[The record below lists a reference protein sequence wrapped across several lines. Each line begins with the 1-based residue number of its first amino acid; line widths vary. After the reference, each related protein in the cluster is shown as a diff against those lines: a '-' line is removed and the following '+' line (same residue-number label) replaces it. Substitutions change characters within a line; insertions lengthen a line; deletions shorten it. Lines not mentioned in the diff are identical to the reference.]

1 MGIFMIE
8 EIQDTV
14 PLLAFLGGDL
24 ILFNSRAKV
33 SGIQRSM
40 TRSEWD
46 HVAIVVPSRDNSN
59 LQLLEAT
66 GDGVTLTPLTAR
78 LLAYSTFHVRYFVLR
93 KLHTP
98 LLSRAVVNDLLERFA
113 SEVAEAYQGLG
124 IISSSSEANDFW
136 PGSFSPGDFADAELA
151 RHGASLSPEIIIDFL
166 SSSKMKKLFKLAS
179 KFHGVGPVVF
189 AWHPNG
195 TFLATAGK
203 NGLVHIFDRQG
214 EQHDE
219 IGLDLTAPV
228 VALEWDTE
236 GSTLAILQQGS
247 SVVPLWDNGTRS
259 TLSLDTNLKDPTFA
273 RWSREGSL
281 LAVGTQKG
289 NLVLYS
295 KVTRKL
301 VPVVGK
307 HSRRILCGSWNGDD
321 KLVLGGEDRMLTVSN
336 PQGDTIEQRELS
348 HTPWD
353 IKFGRKRGD
362 SMKAAEQLIAIAL
375 SKAIILFNLQDPSN
389 PVELTFQTH
398 YGNIIFIEW
407 FADGM
412 IMIAFSEGYLIVI
425 STKIDEVGEELQSH
439 RFFSERIFTACY
451 SQTLD
456 RVALSGESGIKVV
469 DMTSFTEVAAD
480 SIKLSDTEENEAHL
494 MNFTADGQILT
505 VATQGGTVLNFLA
518 RMPRIHDH
526 YGHYVAYLSS
536 LRELSVVD
544 TRRNETGSS
553 SNGAIR
559 IALSVEPSFVAIGP
573 RHVAVGMNNRVWF
586 YRCDGSSADA
596 LVNEQQYL
604 GRVTSMKLN
613 RDYAA
618 SLHLIEPGGGSPSGS
633 HSPSNGG
640 ELQGEHGKVFSG
652 GGRDERNSEIS
663 AVTLTKDFFIYST
676 TNGTGSLQFFYLN
689 AWQFLDGCAY
699 RHEDGVGIVQLMP
712 NKSGTRVFFL
722 DAKRRGFVLNAATRE
737 TMSVPNLPTSTT
749 GVLWDMVDQQVFL
762 ALQPKEMGVFQVSD
776 ATIRGPEVTQLG
788 VLEVLPDGDV
798 LIAPQTTPIPP
809 DLEPILVSDGIVTCQ
824 HASGGGRLASLTV
837 VTHDQ
842 LRKVPPTS
850 TGAGEPEKA
859 AFRQNLSLL
868 RLDEAWRLASRIDQR
883 DYWLALAGRAMHTL
897 DIPAARRAYRS
908 LGDSGMVLGLDRLA
922 DIEEKSLLAGHVCML
937 FGDYSEARRLFLNS
951 SDPLAALHMQR
962 HLLQWEQALKLADSL
977 ARELVP
983 ELSAAYATQLEFRG
997 EFDAALRMYEHAAN
1011 AIESISRDES
1021 VAKPPEPEVAAKL
1034 KTQSL
1039 AGVARCTFRL
1049 GDLRRG
1055 VKLVTELGDSAV
1067 FKECAA
1073 ILESL
1078 KQTAEAAA
1086 LYEQGGQIEKA
1097 AQLFVQ
1103 MKNLARAA
1111 PLMARVKASKI
1122 HAQFARAKEAA
1133 GEFAAA
1139 AEAYERAGEMDNVVR
1154 LQLEHLD
1161 GADRA
1166 FEIVRETKSSEGAL
1180 SAARYC
1186 AEDGRYPN
1194 AIEFLLLANKE
1205 DEAFALAQQH
1215 GEVDSFASTLGQE
1228 NMSVARASQV
1238 AEHYERI
1245 SPERAAEFYQAA
1257 GGGGGAGGSGSAAD
1271 SALVRAIEVVGAA
1284 RNDML
1289 THTLIDHLMGEQD
1302 GIPKDPHHIFRL
1314 YLALGN
1320 YTQAAKTAVIIARQE
1335 QELGNY
1341 KLARDVLVETSR
1353 QLRARRLR
1361 VARDLQNA
1369 LALLHSYVLVK
1380 KLVRR
1385 SQHGP
1390 AARMLV
1396 RVAQHLSKFPTHAAN
1411 ILISAVIECQRAG
1424 LRAYSYD
1431 FAATLMR
1438 TPEYRGSMD
1447 KDIRRKIEA
1456 IVRRP
1461 NKEQPPDTRTPCP
1474 YCSHELAEADLD
1486 CPTCKNAIPYCIV
1499 TGYHMVKD
1507 DWTQC
1512 PRCTF
1517 PGLHSQFVEHLATD
1531 ATCPMCEQPV
1541 TPDDL
1546 HKVPENEVLLDDE
1559 VAPDAAETGAS
1570 P

>member
-1 MGIFMIE
+1 
-8 EIQDTV
+8 
-14 PLLAFLGGDL
+14 
-24 ILFNSRAKV
+24 
-33 SGIQRSM
+33 
-40 TRSEWD
+40 
-46 HVAIVVPSRDNSN
+46 
-59 LQLLEAT
+59 
-66 GDGVTLTPLTAR
+66 
-78 LLAYSTFHVRYFVLR
+78 
-93 KLHTP
+93 
-98 LLSRAVVNDLLERFA
+98 
-113 SEVAEAYQGLG
+113 
-124 IISSSSEANDFW
+124 
-136 PGSFSPGDFADAELA
+136 
-151 RHGASLSPEIIIDFL
+151 
-166 SSSKMKKLFKLAS
+166 MKKLFKLAS

-228 VALEWDTE
+228 LALEWDTE

-273 RWSREGSL
+273 RWSKEGSL

-307 HSRRILCGSWNGDD
+307 HSRRIVCGSWNGDD
-321 KLVLGGEDRMLTVSN
+321 TLVLGGEDRMLTVSN

-348 HTPWD
+348 HAPWD

-375 SKAIILFNLQDPSN
+375 SRAVILFNLKDPAN
-389 PVELTFQTH
+389 PVELTFQSH
-398 YGNIIFIEW
+398 YGNIIFLEW

-412 IMIAFSEGYLIVI
+412 VMIAFSEGYLIVI
-425 STKIDEVGEELQSH
+425 STKIDE
-439 RFFSERIFTACY
+439 
-451 SQTLD
+451 
-456 RVALSGESGIKVV
+456 
-469 DMTSFTEVAAD
+469 
-480 SIKLSDTEENEAHL
+480 NEAHL
-494 MNFTADGQILT
+494 MSFTSDGQILT
-505 VATQGGTVLNFLA
+505 VATQGGVVLNYLA

-553 SNGAIR
+553 SSGAIR
-559 IALSVEPSFVAIGP
+559 ISLSVEPSFVAIGP

-613 RDYAA
+613 RDYAVVLCDGKA
-618 SLHLIEPGGGSPSGS
+618 SLHLIEPGGGNNGSNSPTS
-633 HSPSNGG
+633 GG

-663 AVTLTKDFFIYST
+663 AVALTKDFFIYST

-699 RHEDGVGIVQLMP
+699 RHEDGVGIVQLAP

-722 DAKRRGFVLNAATRE
+722 DTKRRGFVLNAATRE
-737 TMSVPNLPTSTT
+737 TMSVPNLPTSTL
-749 GVLWDMVDQQVFL
+749 GVLWDMVDQQVFV
-762 ALQPKEMGVFQVSD
+762 ALQPKELGVFQLSD

-788 VLEVLPDGDV
+788 VLEILPDGEV
-798 LIAPQTTPIPP
+798 LIAPQTTNVPA

-824 HASGGGRLASLTV
+824 HASGGGRLASLTA

-850 TGAGEPEKA
+850 TAAGEAEKA

-868 RLDEAWRLASRIDQR
+868 RLDEAWRLVSRIDQR

-908 LGDSGMVLGLDRLA
+908 MGDSGMVLGLDRLEG
-922 DIEEKSLLAGHVCML
+922 IEEKNLLAGHVCML
-937 FGDYSEARRLFLNS
+937 FGDYGEARRLFLNS

-997 EFDAALRMYEHAAN
+997 EFDAALKMYDHAAN
-1011 AIESISRDES
+1011 AIESISCDES
-1021 VAKPPEPEVAAKL
+1021 ITNAPSPETTLKL
-1034 KTQSL
+1034 RTQSI

-1055 VKLVTELGDSAV
+1055 VKLATELGDPSV
-1067 FKECAA
+1067 FRECAA
-1073 ILESL
+1073 ILESM

-1103 MKNLARAA
+1103 IKNLSRAA
-1111 PLMARVKASKI
+1111 PLMARVKTSKV

-1161 GADRA
+1161 GAERA

-1186 AEDGRYPN
+1186 AEAGRIQN

-1205 DEAFALAQQH
+1205 GEAFALAQQH
-1215 GEVDSFASTLGQE
+1215 GEVDCFAATLGQE
-1228 NMSVARASQV
+1228 NMSASRASQV
-1238 AEHYERI
+1238 AEHFEKT

-1257 GGGGGAGGSGSAAD
+1257 GNYHKALRLLLACSGAGGGGAASGSGSAAD

-1320 YTQAAKTAVIIARQE
+1320 YAQAAKTAVIIARQE

-1361 VARDLQNA
+1361 VARELQNA

-1385 SQHGP
+1385 GNHAA

-1424 LRAYSYD
+1424 LRAFSYD

-1438 TPEYRGSMD
+1438 TPEYKESMD

-1474 YCSHELAEADLD
+1474 YCSHELAEAELD
-1486 CPTCKNAIPYCIV
+1486 CPTCKNSIPYCVV

-1512 PRCTF
+1512 PRCIF
-1517 PGLHSQFVEHLATD
+1517 PALHSQFVEHLGTD
-1531 ATCPMCEQPV
+1531 ATCPMCELPL
-1541 TPDDL
+1541 TPDEL
-1546 HKVPENEVLLDDE
+1546 RKVPENEVLLDDE
-1559 VAPDAAETGAS
+1559 VTPDSEPAADARAT

>member
-1 MGIFMIE
+1 MKRR
-8 EIQDTV
+8 
-14 PLLAFLGGDL
+14 LASRGSSASLG
-24 ILFNSRAKV
+24 
-33 SGIQRSM
+33 
-40 TRSEWD
+40 
-46 HVAIVVPSRDNSN
+46 
-59 LQLLEAT
+59 
-66 GDGVTLTPLTAR
+66 
-78 LLAYSTFHVRYFVLR
+78 FH
-93 KLHTP
+93 P
-98 LLSRAVVNDLLERFA
+98 RFA
-113 SEVAEAYQGLG
+113 
-124 IISSSSEANDFW
+124 
-136 PGSFSPGDFADAELA
+136 
-151 RHGASLSPEIIIDFL
+151 GA
-166 SSSKMKKLFKLAS
+166 KMKKLFKLPS
-179 KFHGVGPVVF
+179 KYHGVGPVVF
-189 AWHPNG
+189 AWHPGG

-219 IGLDLTAPV
+219 IGLDLAAPV
-228 VALEWDTE
+228 LALEWDTE
-236 GSTLAILQQGS
+236 GSTLAIVQQGS

-273 RWSREGSL
+273 RWSQEGSL

-289 NLVLYS
+289 NLVMYS
-295 KVTRKL
+295 KATRKL

-307 HSRRILCGSWNGDD
+307 HSRRITCGSWNSEDR
-321 KLVLGGEDRMLTVSN
+321 LVLGGEDRMLTVSN
-336 PQGDTIEQRELS
+336 PQGDTIEQHELS
-348 HTPWD
+348 HT
-353 IKFGRKRGD
+353 
-362 SMKAAEQLIAIAL
+362 
-375 SKAIILFNLQDPSN
+375 
-389 PVELTFQTH
+389 
-398 YGNIIFIEW
+398 
-407 FADGM
+407 
-412 IMIAFSEGYLIVI
+412 
-425 STKIDEVGEELQSH
+425 SH
-439 RFFSERIFTACY
+439 RFFSERIFAACY
-451 SQTLD
+451 SPSLD
-456 RVALSGESGIKVV
+456 CVALSGESGVKVV
-469 DMTSFTEVAAD
+469 DMTTFAEVPAD
-480 SIKLSDTEENEAHL
+480 TIKLSDTENEAHF
-494 MNFTADGQILT
+494 MSFTADGQILT
-505 VATQGGTVLNFLA
+505 VATQGGVVLNFLA

-544 TRRNETGSS
+544 TRRCDDSGG

-613 RDYAA
+613 RDYAVVLCDGKA
-618 SLHLIEPGGGSPSGS
+618 NLHLIEPGSSGTGGSQ
-633 HSPSNGG
+633 
-640 ELQGEHGKVFSG
+640 EEQGKVFSG

-663 AVTLTKDFFIYST
+663 AVALTKDFFIYST

-699 RHEDGVGIVQLMP
+699 RHEDGVGIVQLAP

-722 DAKRRGFVLNAATRE
+722 DARRRGFVLNAATRE
-737 TMSVPNLPTSTT
+737 VLSVPNLANNIT
-749 GVLWDMVDQQVFL
+749 GVLWDMVDQQVFV
-762 ALQPKEMGVFQVSD
+762 ALQPKELGVFQLAD
-776 ATIRGPEVTQLG
+776 ATVRGPEVTQLG

-798 LIAPQTTPIPP
+798 LIAPQMTPIPA
-809 DLEPILVSDGIVTCQ
+809 DLEPVLVSDGVVTCQ
-824 HASGGGRLASLTV
+824 HAAGGGRLAALTA

-842 LRKVPPTS
+842 LRKAPTS
-850 TGAGEPEKA
+850 SSSGAAGETEKA
-859 AFRQNLSLL
+859 SFRQNLSLL
-868 RLDEAWRLASRIDQR
+868 RLDEAWRLAMRIEQR

-897 DIPAARRAYRS
+897 DVPAARRAYRA
-908 LGDSGMVLGLDRLA
+908 LGDSGMVLGLDRLEG
-922 DIEEKSLLAGHVCML
+922 IEEKNLLAGHVCML
-937 FGDYSEARRLFLNS
+937 FGDYAEARRLFLNS

-977 ARELVP
+977 APELVP
-983 ELSAAYATQLEFRG
+983 EISAAYATQLEFRG
-997 EFDAALRMYEHAAN
+997 EFDVALKMYEHAASTI
-1011 AIESISRDES
+1011 ASISSSEG
-1021 VAKPPEPEVAAKL
+1021 VAKAPTAEAVVKL
-1034 KTQSL
+1034 RTQSL

-1055 VKLVTELGDSAV
+1055 VKLVTELGDSTV
-1067 FKECAA
+1067 FRECAV
-1073 ILESL
+1073 ILEGM

-1086 LYEQGGQIEKA
+1086 LYEQGGQVEKA

-1103 MKNLARAA
+1103 MNNLARAA
-1111 PLMARVKASKI
+1111 PLMARVKTTKV

-1139 AEAYERAGEMDNVVR
+1139 AEAYERAGEMDSVVR

-1161 GADRA
+1161 GAERA
-1166 FEIVRETKSSEGAL
+1166 FEIVRQTKSSEGAL
-1180 SAARYC
+1180 AAARYC
-1186 AEDGRYPN
+1186 AEARRFTN

-1215 GEVDSFASTLGQE
+1215 GEVDSFASILGQE
-1228 NMSVARASQV
+1228 NMSATRAAQV
-1238 AEHYERI
+1238 AEHYEKTA
-1245 SPERAAEFYQAA
+1245 PERAAEFYQAA
-1257 GGGGGAGGSGSAAD
+1257 GNFHKALKLLLACSAAGGGAAGSSSGSAAD
-1271 SALVRAIEVVGAA
+1271 AALVRAIEVVGAA

-1320 YTQAAKTAVIIARQE
+1320 YVQAAKTAVIIARQE

-1361 VARDLQNA
+1361 VARELQNA

-1385 SQHGP
+1385 AQHAA

-1424 LRAYSYD
+1424 LRAFSYD

-1438 TPEYRGSMD
+1438 TPEYRGAMD

-1461 NKEQPPDTRTPCP
+1461 NKEQPPDERTPCP
-1474 YCSHELAEADLD
+1474 YCSHELSEAELD

-1499 TGYHMVKD
+1499 TGYHMVKE

-1517 PGLHSQFVEHLATD
+1517 PALYSQFLEHLATD
-1531 ATCPMCEQPV
+1531 ATCPMCEQSV
-1541 TPDDL
+1541 TADEL
-1546 HKVPENEVLLDDE
+1546 RKVPENEVSLDDE
-1559 VAPDAAETGAS
+1559 AAAASDALTT

>member
-1 MGIFMIE
+1 MEHQSVLQVIASSLCTDTMSSNLSLNAHTLFSATEPSFLFQRRLHLENYLKGVFMVDVL
-8 EIQDTV
+8 QDSV
-14 PLLAFLGGDL
+14 PLLVFLGVLSTTYFDHVALRSYRNQILHLQVLEFYTRPGDL
-24 ILFNSRAKV
+24 ILFNGRARV
-33 SGIQRSM
+33 SILQRS
-40 TRSEWD
+40 
-46 HVAIVVPSRDNSN
+46 
-59 LQLLEAT
+59 
-66 GDGVTLTPLTAR
+66 TAR
-78 LLAYSTFHVRYFVLR
+78 LLAYSAFHVRYFALR
-93 KLHTP
+93 KLRTP
-98 LLSRAVVNDLLERFA
+98 LLSRAIVNDLLGRFTA
-113 SEVAEAYQGLG
+113 EVEGLCYGLSIRKILRAGQVEQSRSQDSTYFCSELVAEAYQSLG
-124 IISSSSEANDFW
+124 IISRFSEANNFW
-136 PGSFSPGDFADAELA
+136 PGSFSPGDFVDTELS
-151 RHGASLSPEIIIDFL
+151 RHGASLSPEIIIDC
-166 SSSKMKKLFKLAS
+166 KLLE
-179 KFHGVGPVVF
+179 V
-189 AWHPNG
+189 
-195 TFLATAGK
+195 ATATK
-203 NGLVHIFDRQG
+203 
-214 EQHDE
+214 
-219 IGLDLTAPV
+219 
-228 VALEWDTE
+228 
-236 GSTLAILQQGS
+236 QGS

-273 RWSREGSL
+273 RWSKEGSL

-289 NLVLYS
+289 NLVLY
-295 KVTRKL
+295 R
-301 VPVVGK
+301 
-307 HSRRILCGSWNGDD
+307 
-321 KLVLGGEDRMLTVSN
+321 EDRMLTVSN

-375 SKAIILFNLQDPSN
+375 SKAIILFNLQDPAN

-439 RFFSERIFTACY
+439 RFFSDRIFTACY
-451 SQTLD
+451 SSTLD

-469 DMTSFTEVAAD
+469 DMNTFTEVAAD
-480 SIKLSDTEENEAHL
+480 SIKLSDTEVQHLLYLTIFFSNMVFITGNEAHL
-494 MNFTADGQILT
+494 MNFTSDGQILT

-613 RDYAA
+613 RDYAVVLCDGKA
-618 SLHLIEPGGGSPSGS
+618 SLHLIEPEAAVPAAPNHLHTAASYKANTAKLHPVLL
-633 HSPSNGG
+633 P
-640 ELQGEHGKVFSG
+640 
-652 GGRDERNSEIS
+652 ERL
-663 AVTLTKDFFIYST
+663 AVPRRL
-676 TNGTGSLQFFYLN
+676 
-689 AWQFLDGCAY
+689 AY
-699 RHEDGVGIVQLMP
+699 RHEDGVGIVQLAP
-712 NKSGTRVFFL
+712 NKTGTRIFFL
-722 DAKRRGFVLNAATRE
+722 DTKRRGFVLNAASRE
-737 TMSVPNLPTSTT
+737 TMSVPNLPTSTS

-762 ALQPKEMGVFQVSD
+762 ALQPKEMGVFQLADS
-776 ATIRGPEVTQLG
+776 TIRGPEVTQLG

-798 LIAPQTTPIPP
+798 LIAPQTTSVPA

-824 HASGGGRLASLTV
+824 HASGGGRLASLTC

-842 LRKVPPTS
+842 LRRVPPTS
-850 TGAGEPEKA
+850 TGAGEPERA

-908 LGDSGMVLGLDRLA
+908 LGDSGMVLGLDRIA
-922 DIEEKSLLAGHVCML
+922 DIEEKNLLAGHVCML
-937 FGDYSEARRLFLNS
+937 FGDYNEARRLFLNS

-977 ARELVP
+977 ARDLVP

-1011 AIESISRDES
+1011 AIESISRDDS
-1021 VAKPPEPEVAAKL
+1021 IKAPEPETALKL
-1034 KTQSL
+1034 RTQSL

-1055 VKLVTELGDSAV
+1055 VKLVTEIGDSAV

-1073 ILESL
+1073 ILESM
-1078 KQTAEAAA
+1078 KQMAEAAA
-1086 LYEQGGQIEKA
+1086 LYEQGGQVEKA

-1111 PLMARVKASKI
+1111 PLMTRVKASKV

-1161 GADRA
+1161 GAERA

-1186 AEDGRYPN
+1186 AEAGRYPN

-1215 GEVDSFASTLGQE
+1215 GEVNCFAVTLGQE
-1228 NMSVARASQV
+1228 NMSAKRASQV
-1238 AEHYERI
+1238 AEHYEKM

-1257 GGGGGAGGSGSAAD
+1257 GNYHKALRLLLAA
-1271 SALVRAIEVVGAA
+1271 A
-1284 RNDML
+1284 
-1289 THTLIDHLMGEQD
+1289 
-1302 GIPKDPHHIFRL
+1302 P
-1314 YLALGN
+1314 
-1320 YTQAAKTAVIIARQE
+1320 QAE
-1335 QELGNY
+1335 
-1341 KLARDVLVETSR
+1341 VLVV
-1353 QLRARRLR
+1353 ADRLGT
-1361 VARDLQNA
+1361 
-1369 LALLHSYVLVK
+1369 LLFYVLVK
-1380 KLVRR
+1380 KLVKR

-1438 TPEYRGSMD
+1438 TPEYADRW
-1447 KDIRRKIEA
+1447 
-1456 IVRRP
+1456 
-1461 NKEQPPDTRTPCP
+1461 TRTSDARSRRSCVVPIRSSRLTP
-1474 YCSHELAEADLD
+1474 ERRVRTAHTNSLKPNWTAPRARMPSHTALSRVF
-1486 CPTCKNAIPYCIV
+1486 TWSRT
-1499 TGYHMVKD
+1499 TGLCAPVA
-1507 DWTQC
+1507 
-1512 PRCTF
+1512 P
-1517 PGLHSQFVEHLATD
+1517 SQV
-1531 ATCPMCEQPV
+1531 
-1541 TPDDL
+1541 
-1546 HKVPENEVLLDDE
+1546 NLDDE
-1559 VAPDAAETGAS
+1559 ATPDAVETGAS

>member
-1 MGIFMIE
+1 
-8 EIQDTV
+8 
-14 PLLAFLGGDL
+14 
-24 ILFNSRAKV
+24 
-33 SGIQRSM
+33 
-40 TRSEWD
+40 
-46 HVAIVVPSRDNSN
+46 
-59 LQLLEAT
+59 
-66 GDGVTLTPLTAR
+66 
-78 LLAYSTFHVRYFVLR
+78 
-93 KLHTP
+93 
-98 LLSRAVVNDLLERFA
+98 
-113 SEVAEAYQGLG
+113 
-124 IISSSSEANDFW
+124 
-136 PGSFSPGDFADAELA
+136 
-151 RHGASLSPEIIIDFL
+151 
-166 SSSKMKKLFKLAS
+166 MKKLFKLAS

-228 VALEWDTE
+228 LALEWDTE

-273 RWSREGSL
+273 RWSKEGSL

-295 KVTRKL
+295 KITRKL

-307 HSRRILCGSWNGDD
+307 HSRRIVCGSWNGDD
-321 KLVLGGEDRMLTVSN
+321 TLVLGGEDRMLTVSN

-375 SKAIILFNLQDPSN
+375 SRAIILFNLKDPAN
-389 PVELTFQTH
+389 PVELTFQSH
-398 YGNIIFIEW
+398 YGNIIFLEW

-412 IMIAFSEGYLIVI
+412 VMIAFSEGYLIVI

-469 DMTSFTEVAAD
+469 DMTTFSEVPAD
-480 SIKLSDTEENEAHL
+480 SIKSSDTEDNEAHL
-494 MNFTADGQILT
+494 MSFTSDGQILT

-553 SNGAIR
+553 SSGAIR
-559 IALSVEPSFVAIGP
+559 ISLSVEPSFVAIGP

-613 RDYAA
+613 RDYAVVLCDGKA
-618 SLHLIEPGGGSPSGS
+618 SLHLIEPGGGNNGSNSPT
-633 HSPSNGG
+633 HGG

-663 AVTLTKDFFIYST
+663 AVALTKDFFIYST
-676 TNGTGSLQFFYLN
+676 TN
-689 AWQFLDGCAY
+689 
-699 RHEDGVGIVQLMP
+699 DGVGIVQLAP

-722 DAKRRGFVLNAATRE
+722 DTKRRGYVLNVATRE
-737 TMSVPNLPTSTT
+737 TMNVPNLPTSTL
-749 GVLWDMVDQQVFL
+749 GVLWDMVDQQVFV
-762 ALQPKEMGVFQVSD
+762 ALQPKELGVFQLSD

-788 VLEVLPDGDV
+788 VLEVLPDGEV
-798 LIAPQTTPIPP
+798 LIAPQTTNVPA

-824 HASGGGRLASLTV
+824 HASGGGRLASLTA

-850 TGAGEPEKA
+850 TASGEAEKA

-908 LGDSGMVLGLDRLA
+908 MGDSGMVLGLDRLEG
-922 DIEEKSLLAGHVCML
+922 IEEKNLLAGHVCML
-937 FGDYSEARRLFLNS
+937 FGDYGEARRLFLNS

-997 EFDAALRMYEHAAN
+997 EFDAALKMYDHATN
-1011 AIESISRDES
+1011 AIDSISCDESITKAPS
-1021 VAKPPEPEVAAKL
+1021 PEVAFKL
-1034 KTQSL
+1034 RTQSI

-1055 VKLVTELGDSAV
+1055 VKLATELGDPSV
-1067 FKECAA
+1067 FRECAA
-1073 ILESL
+1073 ILESM

-1103 MKNLARAA
+1103 IKNLSRAA
-1111 PLMARVKASKI
+1111 PLMARVKTSKV
-1122 HAQFARAKEAA
+1122 HAQFARAKEAT

-1139 AEAYERAGEMDNVVR
+1139 AEAFERAGEMDNVVR

-1161 GADRA
+1161 GAERA

-1186 AEDGRYPN
+1186 AEAGRIQN

-1205 DEAFALAQQH
+1205 GEAFALAQQH
-1215 GEVDSFASTLGQE
+1215 GEVDCFAAILGQE
-1228 NMSVARASQV
+1228 NMSASRASQV
-1238 AEHYERI
+1238 AEYFERT

-1257 GGGGGAGGSGSAAD
+1257 GNYHKALRLLLACSAAGGGGAASGSAAD

-1320 YTQAAKTAVIIARQE
+1320 YAQAAKTAVIIARQE

-1361 VARDLQNA
+1361 VARELQNA

-1385 SQHGP
+1385 GNHAA

-1424 LRAYSYD
+1424 LRAFSYD

-1438 TPEYRGSMD
+1438 TPEYKESMD

-1474 YCSHELAEADLD
+1474 CCSHELAEAELD
-1486 CPTCKNAIPYCIV
+1486 CPTCKNSIPYCVV

-1517 PGLHSQFVEHLATD
+1517 PALHSQFVEHLGTD
-1531 ATCPMCEQPV
+1531 ATCPMCELPL

-1546 HKVPENEVLLDDE
+1546 RKVPENEVLLDDE
-1559 VAPDAAETGAS
+1559 VTTDGEPASDARAR

>member
-1 MGIFMIE
+1 
-8 EIQDTV
+8 
-14 PLLAFLGGDL
+14 
-24 ILFNSRAKV
+24 
-33 SGIQRSM
+33 
-40 TRSEWD
+40 
-46 HVAIVVPSRDNSN
+46 
-59 LQLLEAT
+59 
-66 GDGVTLTPLTAR
+66 
-78 LLAYSTFHVRYFVLR
+78 
-93 KLHTP
+93 
-98 LLSRAVVNDLLERFA
+98 
-113 SEVAEAYQGLG
+113 
-124 IISSSSEANDFW
+124 
-136 PGSFSPGDFADAELA
+136 
-151 RHGASLSPEIIIDFL
+151 
-166 SSSKMKKLFKLAS
+166 MKKLFKLAS
-179 KFHGVGPVVF
+179 KFHGVGSVVF

-195 TFLATAGK
+195 TFLATAGT

-228 VALEWDTE
+228 VALEWDSE

-301 VPVVGK
+301 VPIVGK
-307 HSRRILCGSWNGDD
+307 HSRRIHCGSWNDDD
-321 KLVLGGEDRMLTVSN
+321 KLVLGGEDRMLTVST

-362 SMKAAEQLIAIAL
+362 SMKVAKQLIAIAL
-375 SKAIILFNLQDPSN
+375 SKAIILLDLQDPAN
-389 PVELTFQTH
+389 PVELTFQAH
-398 YGNIIFIEW
+398 YGKVVFTEW

-425 STKIDEVGEELQSH
+425 STKINEVGEELQSH
-439 RFFSERIFTACY
+439 RFFSKRIITACY
-451 SQTLD
+451 SSTLD
-456 RVALSGESGIKVV
+456 RVAISGESGIKVV
-469 DMTSFTEVAAD
+469 DMTTFTEIAAD
-480 SIKLSDTEENEAHL
+480 TIRLSDTEENEAHL
-494 MNFTADGQILT
+494 MNFTSDGQILT
-505 VATQGGTVLNFLA
+505 VATHGGIVFNFLA
-518 RMPRIHDH
+518 QMPRIHDH
-526 YGHYVAYLSS
+526 YGHYIAYLSS

-544 TRRNETGSS
+544 TRRNEIGSGGS
-553 SNGAIR
+553 GTIR
-559 IALSVEPSFVAIGP
+559 IALSVEPSFIAIGP

-586 YRCDGSSADA
+586 YRCDGSAADA

-604 GRVTSMKLN
+604 GRVTSLKLN
-613 RDYAA
+613 RDYAVVLCDGKA
-618 SLHLIEPGGGSPSGS
+618 SLHLIEPGGNGTSGFHLTS
-633 HSPSNGG
+633 QGG
-640 ELQGEHGKVFSG
+640 ELQDEHGKIFTG
-652 GGRDERNSEIS
+652 GDRDERNSEIS
-663 AVTLTKDFFIYST
+663 AVALTKDYFIYST
-676 TNGTGSLQFFYLN
+676 ANGTGSIQFFYLS

-699 RHEDGVGIVQLMP
+699 RHEDGVGIVQLAP
-712 NKSGTRVFFL
+712 NKTGTRILFL
-722 DAKRRGFVLNAATRE
+722 DAKRRGYILNAATHE
-737 TMSVPNLPTSTT
+737 TTSIPNLPTNTVT
-749 GVLWDMVDQQVFL
+749 VLWDIFDQQVFV
-762 ALQPKEMGVFQVSD
+762 ALQPKELSVFQLAD
-776 ATIRGPEVTQLG
+776 TTIRGCEITQLG
-788 VLEVLPDGDV
+788 GLEVSPDGDV
-798 LIAPQTTPIPP
+798 LIVPQTTLVPP

-824 HASGGGRLASLTV
+824 HASGGGRLSSLTC

-842 LRKVPPTS
+842 LLKGPLAS
-850 TGAGEPEKA
+850 TGAGEQEKA

-868 RLDEAWRLASRIDQR
+868 RLDEAWRLASRIDQQ

-897 DIPAARRAYRS
+897 DIPIARRAYRS
-908 LGDSGMVLGLDRLA
+908 VGDSGMVLGLDRLA
-922 DIEEKSLLAGHVCML
+922 DIEEKNLLAGHVCML
-937 FGDYSEARRLFLNS
+937 FGDYNEARRLFLNS

-977 ARELVP
+977 ARDLVP
-983 ELSAAYATQLEFRG
+983 ELSVAYATQLEFRG
-997 EFDAALRMYEHAAN
+997 EFDAALRMYEYATN
-1011 AIESISRDES
+1011 TIESFGRDGS
-1021 VAKPPEPEVAAKL
+1021 LKSLEPQIVLKL
-1034 KTQSL
+1034 QAQSL
-1039 AGVARCTFRL
+1039 AGAARCTFRL

-1055 VKLVTELGDSAV
+1055 VKLVTELGDAVV
-1067 FKECAA
+1067 FKECAS
-1073 ILESL
+1073 ILESM
-1078 KQTAEAAA
+1078 KQMAEAAA
-1086 LYEQGGQIEKA
+1086 LYEQGGQFEKA

-1103 MKNLARAA
+1103 MNNLARAG
-1111 PLMARVKASKI
+1111 PLMDRVKASKV
-1122 HAQFARAKEAA
+1122 HAQFARAKET
-1133 GEFAAA
+1133 GKEFAAA
-1139 AEAYERAGEMDNVVR
+1139 AEAYERAGEMNNVVR

-1161 GADRA
+1161 GAERA

-1186 AEDGRYPN
+1186 AEAGRYPN

-1215 GEVDSFASTLGQE
+1215 GEMDYFAATLGHE
-1228 NMSVARASQV
+1228 NMVASRAAQV
-1238 AEHYERI
+1238 AKHYENK
-1245 SPERAAEFYQAA
+1245 SPELAAKFYQAA
-1257 GGGGGAGGSGSAAD
+1257 GNYHKALKLLLACSAASGTAGGSGSAANT
-1271 SALVRAIEVVGAA
+1271 ALVRAIEVVGAA

-1320 YTQAAKTAVIIARQE
+1320 YTQAAKTAIIIARQE
-1335 QELGNY
+1335 QQLGNY

-1361 VARDLQNA
+1361 VARELQRA

-1380 KLVRR
+1380 KLVKR

-1390 AARMLV
+1390 AARMLI

-1438 TPEYRGSMD
+1438 TPEYRASMD

-1461 NKEQPPDTRTPCP
+1461 NKEQPPDARTPCP
-1474 YCSHELAEADLD
+1474 YCSHELAEAELD
-1486 CPTCKNAIPYCIV
+1486 CSTCKNAIPYCIV
-1499 TGYHMVKD
+1499 TGFHMVKN
-1507 DWTQC
+1507 DWTSC
-1512 PRCTF
+1512 PHCSF
-1517 PGLHSQFVEHLATD
+1517 PGLYSHFIQHLETD
-1531 ATCPMCEQPV
+1531 ATCPMCEQSLKSV
-1541 TPDDL
+1541 QV
-1546 HKVPENEVLLDDE
+1546 HKVPEDEVVLDDE
-1559 VAPDAAETGAS
+1559 IIPDDAEIRAS

>member
-1 MGIFMIE
+1 
-8 EIQDTV
+8 
-14 PLLAFLGGDL
+14 
-24 ILFNSRAKV
+24 
-33 SGIQRSM
+33 
-40 TRSEWD
+40 
-46 HVAIVVPSRDNSN
+46 
-59 LQLLEAT
+59 
-66 GDGVTLTPLTAR
+66 
-78 LLAYSTFHVRYFVLR
+78 
-93 KLHTP
+93 
-98 LLSRAVVNDLLERFA
+98 
-113 SEVAEAYQGLG
+113 
-124 IISSSSEANDFW
+124 
-136 PGSFSPGDFADAELA
+136 
-151 RHGASLSPEIIIDFL
+151 
-166 SSSKMKKLFKLAS
+166 MKKLFKLAS

-219 IGLDLTAPV
+219 IGLDFAAPV

-273 RWSREGSL
+273 RWSKEGSL

-295 KVTRKL
+295 KITRKL

-439 RFFSERIFTACY
+439 RFFSDRIFTACY
-451 SQTLD
+451 SSTLD

-480 SIKLSDTEENEAHL
+480 AIKLSDTEENEAHL
-494 MNFTADGQILT
+494 MNFTSDGQILT

-553 SNGAIR
+553 SSGAIR

-586 YRCDGSSADA
+586 YRCDGSGADA

-613 RDYAA
+613 RDYAVVLCDGKA
-618 SLHLIEPGGGSPSGS
+618 SLHLIEPASGS
-633 HSPSNGG
+633 HSPTNGG

-663 AVTLTKDFFIYST
+663 AVALTKDFFIYCT
-676 TNGTGSLQFFYLN
+676 TNGTGSIQFFYLN
-689 AWQFLDGCAY
+689 AWQFLDGCTY
-699 RHEDGVGIVQLMP
+699 RHEDGVGIVQLAP
-712 NKSGTRVFFL
+712 NRTGTRIFFL
-722 DAKRRGFVLNAATRE
+722 DTKRRGFVLNAATRD
-737 TMSVPNLPTSTT
+737 TMSVVNLPTSTS

-762 ALQPKEMGVFQVSD
+762 ALQPKEMGVFQLAD

-788 VLEVLPDGDV
+788 VLEILPDGDV
-798 LIAPQTTPIPP
+798 LIAPQTTPIPA

-824 HASGGGRLASLTV
+824 HASGGGRLASLTC

-842 LRKVPPTS
+842 LRKVSPTS
-850 TGAGEPEKA
+850 TGSGEAEKA

-868 RLDEAWRLASRIDQR
+868 RLDEAWRLASRVDQR

-922 DIEEKSLLAGHVCML
+922 DIEEKNLLAGHVCML

-951 SDPLAALHMQR
+951 SDPLSALHMQR

-977 ARELVP
+977 ARDLVP

-997 EFDAALRMYEHAAN
+997 EFDAALRMYEHAVN

-1021 VAKPPEPEVAAKL
+1021 IKSPEPEVADKL
-1034 KTQSL
+1034 RTQSL

-1055 VKLVTELGDSAV
+1055 VKLVTEIGDLAV
-1067 FKECAA
+1067 FKECAG
-1073 ILESL
+1073 ILESM
-1078 KQTAEAAA
+1078 KQTAEAAS

-1111 PLMARVKASKI
+1111 PLMTRVKASKV
-1122 HAQFARAKEAA
+1122 HAQYARAKEAA

-1139 AEAYERAGEMDNVVR
+1139 AEAYEHAGEMDNVVR

-1161 GADRA
+1161 GAEKA
-1166 FEIVRETKSSEGAL
+1166 FDIVRETKSSEGAL

-1186 AEDGRYPN
+1186 ADAGRYQN

-1215 GEVDSFASTLGQE
+1215 GEVDCFASTLGQE
-1228 NMSVARASQV
+1228 NMSASRASQV
-1238 AEHYERI
+1238 AEHYERL

-1257 GGGGGAGGSGSAAD
+1257 GNYHKALRLLLACSAAGGSAGGQGSAAD
-1271 SALVRAIEVVGAA
+1271 TALVRAIEVVGAA

-1361 VARDLQNA
+1361 VARELQNA

-1380 KLVRR
+1380 KLVKR

-1461 NKEQPPDTRTPCP
+1461 NKEQPPDTRSPCP
-1474 YCSHELAEADLD
+1474 YCAHELPEAELD
-1486 CPTCKNAIPYCIV
+1486 CPMCKNSIPYCVV
-1499 TGYHMVKD
+1499 TGFHMVKD

-1517 PGLHSQFVEHLATD
+1517 PGLYSQFIEHLGTD
-1531 ATCPMCEQPV
+1531 PTCPMCELPV
-1541 TPDDL
+1541 TPDEL
-1546 HKVPENEVLLDDE
+1546 HKIPENEVVLDDE
-1559 VAPDAAETGAS
+1559 VAPDTGAS
-1570 P
+1570 

>member
-1 MGIFMIE
+1 MVFRNRAEFSVPATTTSQNYLKECLWLMFCRL
-8 EIQDTV
+8 V
-14 PLLAFLGGDL
+14 PLLVFLGVLSTTYFDHVALRSYRKPNSHLQVLEFYTRPGDL
-24 ILFNSRAKV
+24 ILFNGEPEFSC
-33 SGIQRSM
+33 SP
-40 TRSEWD
+40 T
-46 HVAIVVPSRDNSN
+46 
-59 LQLLEAT
+59 
-66 GDGVTLTPLTAR
+66 TAR
-78 LLAYSTFHVRYFVLR
+78 LLAYSAFHVRYFALR
-93 KLHTP
+93 KLRTP
-98 LLSRAVVNDLLERFA
+98 LLSRAIVNDLLGRFTA
-113 SEVAEAYQGLG
+113 EVAEAYQSLG
-124 IISSSSEANDFW
+124 IISRFSEANNFW
-136 PGSFSPGDFADAELA
+136 PGSFSPGDFVDTELS
-151 RHGASLSPEIIIDFL
+151 RHGASLSPEIIIDC
-166 SSSKMKKLFKLAS
+166 KLLEVATATKLAS

-273 RWSREGSL
+273 RWSKEGSL

-289 NLVLYS
+289 NLVLY
-295 KVTRKL
+295 
-301 VPVVGK
+301 
-307 HSRRILCGSWNGDD
+307 
-321 KLVLGGEDRMLTVSN
+321 MSN

-375 SKAIILFNLQDPSN
+375 SKAIILFNLQDPAN

-439 RFFSERIFTACY
+439 RFFSDRIFTACY
-451 SQTLD
+451 SSTLD

-469 DMTSFTEVAAD
+469 DMNTFTEVAAD

-494 MNFTADGQILT
+494 MNFTSDGQILT

-613 RDYAA
+613 RDYAVVLCDGKA
-618 SLHLIEPGGGSPSGS
+618 SLHLIEPGGSSPSGS
-633 HSPSNGG
+633 QSPTHGG

-663 AVTLTKDFFIYST
+663 AIALTKDFFIYST
-676 TNGTGSLQFFYLN
+676 TNGTGSIQFFYLN

-699 RHEDGVGIVQLMP
+699 RHEDGVGIVQLAP
-712 NKSGTRVFFL
+712 NKTGTRIFFL
-722 DAKRRGFVLNAATRE
+722 DTKRRGFVLNAASRE
-737 TMSVPNLPTSTT
+737 TMSVPNLPTSTS

-762 ALQPKEMGVFQVSD
+762 ALQPKEMGVFQLADS
-776 ATIRGPEVTQLG
+776 TIRGPEVTQLG

-798 LIAPQTTPIPP
+798 LIAPQTTSVPA

-824 HASGGGRLASLTV
+824 HASGGGRLASLTC

-842 LRKVPPTS
+842 LRRVPPTS
-850 TGAGEPEKA
+850 TGAGEPERA

-908 LGDSGMVLGLDRLA
+908 LGDSGMVLGLDRIA

-937 FGDYSEARRLFLNS
+937 FGDYNEARRLFLNS

-977 ARELVP
+977 ARDLVP

-997 EFDAALRMYEHAAN
+997 EFDAALRIARN
-1011 AIESISRDES
+1011 AL
-1021 VAKPPEPEVAAKL
+1021 KL
-1034 KTQSL
+1034 RTQSL

-1055 VKLVTELGDSAV
+1055 VKLVTEIGDSAV

-1073 ILESL
+1073 ILESM
-1078 KQTAEAAA
+1078 KQMAEAAA
-1086 LYEQGGQIEKA
+1086 LYEQGGQVEKA

-1111 PLMARVKASKI
+1111 PLMTRVKASKV

-1161 GADRA
+1161 GAERA

-1186 AEDGRYPN
+1186 AEAGRYPN

-1215 GEVDSFASTLGQE
+1215 GEVNCFAVTLGQE
-1228 NMSVARASQV
+1228 NMSAKRASQV
-1238 AEHYERI
+1238 AEHYEKM

-1257 GGGGGAGGSGSAAD
+1257 GNYHKALRLLLACSAAGGSSGGSGSAAD
-1271 SALVRAIEVVGAA
+1271 TALVRAIEVVGAA

-1361 VARDLQNA
+1361 VARELQNA

-1380 KLVRR
+1380 KLVKR

-1474 YCSHELAEADLD
+1474 YCSHELAEAELD

-1499 TGYHMVKD
+1499 TGFHMVKD

-1512 PRCTF
+1512 PCCTF
-1517 PGLHSQFVEHLATD
+1517 PATGY
-1531 ATCPMCEQPV
+1531 PEE
-1541 TPDDL
+1541 L
-1546 HKVPENEVLLDDE
+1546 HKVPENEVNLDDE
-1559 VAPDAAETGAS
+1559 ATPDAVETGAS

>member
-1 MGIFMIE
+1 
-8 EIQDTV
+8 
-14 PLLAFLGGDL
+14 
-24 ILFNSRAKV
+24 
-33 SGIQRSM
+33 
-40 TRSEWD
+40 
-46 HVAIVVPSRDNSN
+46 
-59 LQLLEAT
+59 
-66 GDGVTLTPLTAR
+66 
-78 LLAYSTFHVRYFVLR
+78 
-93 KLHTP
+93 
-98 LLSRAVVNDLLERFA
+98 
-113 SEVAEAYQGLG
+113 
-124 IISSSSEANDFW
+124 
-136 PGSFSPGDFADAELA
+136 
-151 RHGASLSPEIIIDFL
+151 
-166 SSSKMKKLFKLAS
+166 MKKLFKLAS

-273 RWSREGSL
+273 RWSKEGSL

-295 KVTRKL
+295 KITRKL

-362 SMKAAEQLIAIAL
+362 SMKAAEQLTAIAL
-375 SKAIILFNLQDPSN
+375 SKAIILFNLQDPAN

-398 YGNIIFIEW
+398 YGSIIFIEW

-439 RFFSERIFTACY
+439 RFFSDRIFTACY
-451 SQTLD
+451 SSTLD

-469 DMTSFTEVAAD
+469 DMTTFTEVAAD
-480 SIKLSDTEENEAHL
+480 FIKLSDTEENEAHL
-494 MNFTADGQILT
+494 MNFTSDGQILT

-586 YRCDGSSADA
+586 YRCDGSSSDA

-613 RDYAA
+613 RDYAVVLCDGKA
-618 SLHLIEPGGGSPSGS
+618 SLHLIEPGGSSPSGS
-633 HSPSNGG
+633 HSPTHGG

-663 AVTLTKDFFIYST
+663 AVALTKDFFIYST
-676 TNGTGSLQFFYLN
+676 TNGTGSIQFFYLN

-699 RHEDGVGIVQLMP
+699 RHEDGVGIVQLAP
-712 NKSGTRVFFL
+712 NKTGTRIFFL
-722 DAKRRGFVLNAATRE
+722 DTKRRGYILNAATRE
-737 TMSVPNLPTSTT
+737 TMSVPNLPTSTS
-749 GVLWDMVDQQVFL
+749 GVLWDMVDQQVFI
-762 ALQPKEMGVFQVSD
+762 ALQPKEMGVFQLADS
-776 ATIRGPEVTQLG
+776 TIRGPEVTQLG

-798 LIAPQTTPIPP
+798 LIAPQATSVPA

-824 HASGGGRLASLTV
+824 HASGGGRLASLTC

-850 TGAGEPEKA
+850 TAGGELEKA

-922 DIEEKSLLAGHVCML
+922 DIEEKNLLAGYVCML
-937 FGDYSEARRLFLNS
+937 FGDYNEARRLFLNS

-977 ARELVP
+977 ARDLVP

-997 EFDAALRMYEHAAN
+997 EFDAALRMYEHAVN
-1011 AIESISRDES
+1011 AIESISIDES
-1021 VAKPPEPEVAAKL
+1021 IKAPEPEAALKL
-1034 KTQSL
+1034 KMQSL

-1055 VKLVTELGDSAV
+1055 VKLVTEIGDAAV

-1073 ILESL
+1073 ILESM
-1078 KQTAEAAA
+1078 KQIAEAAA

-1097 AQLFVQ
+1097 AQLFVH

-1111 PLMARVKASKI
+1111 PLMARVKASKV

-1133 GEFAAA
+1133 GEFASA

-1161 GADRA
+1161 GAERA

-1186 AEDGRYPN
+1186 AEAGRYPN

-1215 GEVDSFASTLGQE
+1215 GEVDCFAATLGQE
-1228 NMSVARASQV
+1228 NMSAKRASQV
-1238 AEHYERI
+1238 AEHYERL

-1257 GGGGGAGGSGSAAD
+1257 GNYHKALKLLLACSAAGGSAGGSGSAAD
-1271 SALVRAIEVVGAA
+1271 TALVRAIEVVGAA

-1361 VARDLQNA
+1361 VAQELQNA
-1369 LALLHSYVLVK
+1369 LTLLHSYVLVK
-1380 KLVRR
+1380 KLVKR

-1424 LRAYSYD
+1424 LRTYSYD

-1474 YCSHELAEADLD
+1474 YCSHELAEAELD
-1486 CPTCKNAIPYCIV
+1486 CPTCKNSIPYCIV
-1499 TGYHMVKD
+1499 TGFHMVKD

-1517 PGLHSQFVEHLATD
+1517 PGLYSQFVEHLGTD
-1531 ATCPMCEQPV
+1531 ATCPMCEQPL
-1541 TPDDL
+1541 TPQEL
-1546 HKVPENEVLLDDE
+1546 HKFPENEVVLDDE
-1559 VAPDAAETGAS
+1559 VTPDAVETGAS